1 MDESHEHGQGEPALV
16 NEPGKVSRRRFL
28 GYTALTGA
36 LAAGG
41 QALPALTGTA
51 SAGTLAPSV
60 DGSSASAARATAPR
74 DHFKWEEAT
83 IAELQKAM
91 EEGRLT
97 SRRLTR
103 EYIKRIRRLDFHG
116 IQLNSVLEINPDAE
130 EIAEQ
135 LDRERKKKGPRSILH
150 GIPILIKDNIATDDD
165 METTA
170 GSLALLGS
178 KVPRDSFMA
187 EKLRKAGAV
196 ILGKANLSEWAN
208 FRSFQSSSGWSARAG
223 QCLNPYVLD
232 HNPCGSSS
240 GSGTAPSANL
250 CVAALGTE
258 TDGSITCPS
267 ALTGLAGIKPSLGLL
282 SRAGI
287 IPLAH
292 SQDTPGPMCRS
303 VADVAAVLGPL
314 TGVDPLDPITKDSI
328 GHSFTDYT
336 QFLDPRGLRGARI
349 GVWREGNFGFNNES
363 DAITETAIEAMK
375 SLGAVIVDPAD
386 IPHATDIFEPEFT
399 VLLFEFKVDMAKY
412 LSELRHTN
420 MRTLADLIAFNK
432 GHADEEMPWFG
443 QEIFEL
449 AEQTDGL
456 DDPVYKE
463 ALEKSKRLAGPEGID
478 AIMDELNLDAIVA
491 PVTSPPWT
499 TDLVLGDHFTFGS
512 TSPAAVAGYPNIA
525 VLGGYAYDELP
536 VGISFMGRKWSEP
549 ALIKFAYAFEQGT
562 KLRHPPRYLE
572 SLGTHDFIPHDGS
585 KARHP
590 SGKLNGQKGRH
601 IGRPSLQRRIPIG
614 M

>member
-1 MDESHEHGQGEPALV
+1 MDASREPDEAT
-16 NEPGKVSRRRFL
+16 PGKVSRRKFL
-28 GYTALTGA
+28 SYTALTGA
-36 LAAGG
+36 LAAGAP
-41 QALPALTGTA
+41 ALPALAGTA
-51 SAGTLAPSV
+51 EARTR
-60 DGSSASAARATAPR
+60 SASAVRSATRAAAPARP

-83 IAELQKAM
+83 IAELQEAM
-91 EEGRLT
+91 ARGRLT

-103 EYIKRIRRLDFHG
+103 DYIERIHKLDFRG
-116 IQLNSVLEINPDAE
+116 PQLNSVLEINPDAMD
-130 EIAEQ
+130 IAEQ
-135 LDRERKKKGPRSILH
+135 LDRERKKTGPRSILH
-150 GIPILIKDNIATDDD
+150 GIPILLKDNFATDDQ

-187 EKLRKAGAV
+187 MRLREAGAV

-250 CVAALGTE
+250 CAAALGTE

-282 SRAGI
+282 SRSGI
-287 IPLAH
+287 IPIAH

-314 TGVDPLDPITKDSI
+314 TGVDPLDPVTKDSI
-328 GHSFTDYT
+328 GHSFKDYT
-336 QFLDPRGLRGARI
+336 QFLDPRGLMGARI

-363 DAITETAIEAMK
+363 DAITEQAIQAMK
-375 SLGAVIVDPAD
+375 GLGAVIVDPAD

-399 VLLFEFKVDMAKY
+399 VLLFEFKVDIAKY
-412 LSELRHTN
+412 LSELSRTE
-420 MRTLADLIAFNK
+420 MRTLADLIAFNAAN
-432 GHADEEMPWFG
+432 ADREMPWFG

-449 AEQTDGL
+449 AETTDGL

-478 AIMDELNLDAIVA
+478 AIMDELHLDAIIA

-525 VLGGYAYDELP
+525 VLGGYAYGELP

-549 ALIKFAYAFEQGT
+549 TLIKLAYAFEQGT
-562 KLRHPPRYLE
+562 KMRHAPRYVS
-572 SLGTHDFIPHDGS
+572 SLGTHDFIPHDGEGHDRGKS
-585 KARHP
+585 RAR
-590 SGKLNGQKGRH
+590 GQMASQA
-601 IGRPSLQRRIPIG
+601 GRPPLTRRIPIG
-614 M
+614 L